1 MLVAELMTA
10 DVVTV
15 DHEAMLDDAVERLV
29 GNGVGSVV
37 VVKSG
42 YPSGIITETD
52 ALEAALHAGSPL
64 SAVPVDEV
72 SHSPIV
78 TTSPDATVQRVA
90 RQMADEDVKKVPVV
104 DDLDLVGIVTHSDIV
119 WHLSDIEDEATR
131 LDQVRDRWES
141 RRGF

>member
-1 MLVAELMTA
+1 MLAEDLMST

-15 DHEAMLDDAVERLV
+15 DHAATLDDAVERLV
-29 GNGVGSVV
+29 ENGVGSVV

-42 YPSGIITETD
+42 YPAGIVTETD
-52 ALEAALHAGSPL
+52 ALEAALSTGRRL
-64 SAVPVDEV
+64 SAIPVEDV
-72 SHSPIV
+72 AHSPIV
-78 TTSPDATVQRVA
+78 TAPPDRTVQHVA
-90 RQMADEDVKKVPVV
+90 RQMADEDVKKVPIV

-141 RRGF
+141 HEGL

>member
-42 YPSGIITETD
+42 YPSGIVTETD
-52 ALEAALHAGSPL
+52 ALKVALRTGRPL
-64 SAVPVDEV
+64 SAIPVDEV

-78 TTSPDATVQRVA
+78 TTSPDATVQGVA

-104 DDLDLVGIVTHSDIV
+104 DDLELVGIVTHSDIV

-131 LDQVRDRWES
+131 LDQVRDQWES
-141 RRGF
+141 RRGI

>member
-42 YPSGIITETD
+42 YPSGIITESD
-52 ALEAALHAGSPL
+52 ALETALRSGRAL
-64 SAVPVDEV
+64 SAIPVEQV
-72 SHSPIV
+72 SNSPIV
-78 TTSPDATVQRVA
+78 TTAPDATVQRVA

-141 RRGF
+141 RRGI